1 VDLASLPG
9 LLSLRSMIEL
19 GEARQE
25 VSDAERAL
33 REQQGLEDAFY
44 QEAWQDVYS
53 QASQVHQ
60 SVLDSVMEEAVAA
73 EARVREEFSEEQNA
87 AVCLVL
93 TDSSFGEAPQE
104 QVEEGP
110 VLKPAELIALRIDQA
125 KGVVYKRRAN
135 ELEAAKGELDAIRVR
150 AVEAANAAKAE
161 VHDEKVWSRL
171 ANARLREKAA
181 RDQIDRLT
189 APQPRA

>member
-1 VDLASLPG
+1 
-9 LLSLRSMIEL
+9 M
-19 GEARQE
+19 
-25 VSDAERAL
+25 
-33 REQQGLEDAFY
+33 
-44 QEAWQDVYS
+44 
-53 QASQVHQ
+53 
-60 SVLDSVMEEAVAA
+60 
-73 EARVREEFSEEQNA
+73 
-87 AVCLVL
+87 
-93 TDSSFGEAPQE
+93 
-104 QVEEGP
+104 
-110 VLKPAELIALRIDQA
+110 
-125 KGVVYKRRAN
+125 VYKRRAN